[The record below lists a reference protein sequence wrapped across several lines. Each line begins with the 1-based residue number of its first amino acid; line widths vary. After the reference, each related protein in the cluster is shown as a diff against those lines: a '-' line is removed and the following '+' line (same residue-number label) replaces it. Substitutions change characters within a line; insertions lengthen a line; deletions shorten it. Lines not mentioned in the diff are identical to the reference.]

1 MTDVENKV
9 VEMRFDSSQFEK
21 GVQSS
26 INATNRLKESLDFS
40 GTAKSMDELSKVA
53 SGVDLS
59 GLQTSLDA
67 IKDRFSA
74 AGIMGI
80 TVLTRITNAAIDAG
94 IKINNALTITPMKT
108 GFQEYELKMGSVQ
121 TIMAATGESIDKVN
135 QYLEELNKY
144 SDQTIYSFSDMTSN
158 IGKFT
163 NAGVKLEDAVAAIK
177 GISNEAAVSGAN
189 AQQASHAMYNFS
201 QALSSGFVKLIDWKS
216 IENANMAT
224 KEFKE
229 QLIQTGVEIGVL
241 KKSANGMYDVIN
253 PKGKGGES
261 TFNALRYFNDS
272 LATQWMTTD
281 VLTKT
286 LAKYADSTTDIG
298 KKAFAA
304 AQDIKTFSMMVD
316 TLKEAM
322 QSGWAQTWER
332 LFGNL
337 EEAKKL
343 WTAIGNSLGGI
354 IETVDNFRNGIL
366 DAANQYIDVSR
377 YAPGAANDAFVKG
390 QEQMLKV
397 MGKTM
402 AFRNNLMES
411 FQNLYNFMAHIA
423 NAIGGAFFDVF
434 FAIESGT
441 DLSPFIRKLKTLT
454 DTGMSLAEATAEVKK
469 ELAQS
474 YFGKMLAEFSV
485 KIRQITESILKNED
499 VLRSFYFIASG
510 VFSLLKI
517 GLRLVQ
523 GLLTVV
529 GSLLKAISPALL
541 AMLKFAGFIGFL
553 VTKLADLIDESG
565 AITNLFNFLGKA
577 IVSIG
582 KFLAVIVRSLGRLKL
597 VQKTLVLIASAAVSI
612 FNAISKFKMPT
623 FDAIIVAFDK
633 FTESLNSLFA
643 EGGFSV
649 FISKWLDINIDR
661 IGIREVV
668 DKIKEKIRT
677 SISNMLLG
685 LKNGASQ
692 MVSSIYSLFADVIIP
707 KVWSGVA
714 GLFFQIDDFLGQFHW
729 ERLLNIAKIAAVATS
744 ITIMSASFITL
755 SSAISDFKLAG
766 LALVVSIKETIDSL
780 NGYIKAKSF
789 DQVID
794 SLQKMTGII
803 LALGAMSIIIASLP
817 EETYRNA
824 VATLKGLIVTI
835 TACIVAAMTM
845 YYMMLTMKT
854 ISTTRAVT
862 DWADAFTVV
871 GKSFA
876 TGFTTAAK
884 QWVKA
889 QVVSEIVLSIALS
902 IGVMAAAMKMLND
915 SFAEM
920 DPDKFNGFGAVITM
934 LGFLLIGVGALS
946 FISKKVDSVGLTTM
960 SIMMDSLALSIL
972 GFAGAIKLLASEG
985 AADIK
990 AASGAIGGLV
1000 VALGIFV
1007 GILGSLE
1014 GNVPGFRDNLTDVTI
1029 AIIGLSV
1036 AMTILAG
1043 ALKMLTDVNPD
1054 QLTMATLSLGA
1065 SMLVL
1070 TAAVAALVG
1079 IMVIANKDFLDLDK
1093 TFLSTFGDAARL
1105 VGFAVMILAVAAS
1118 IKILS
1123 SAILSFQNVTDVSKI
1138 LLGLGVL
1145 TLITSGFIASMAAM
1159 GLVLKGFKIPENLFK
1174 LAAAI
1179 LSFTFAIRVFS
1190 SMPVD
1195 MMIQGLSAVSGALVA
1210 LSIATRIAN
1219 GAHAAEGITKFGL
1232 AIGALAVSIGIM
1244 SLFDWQKVLTSA
1256 MGLSAVIIAFGV
1268 AAQLSSVTKVAPLI
1282 AFFAGLGLL
1291 LLEIRLITYEM
1302 KPRDLAMIAGYL
1314 ASVAGLV
1321 LSTGVVIALSK
1332 NVSKGASDL
1341 YGMAAV
1347 FTALSLVV
1355 AAVGYAANAISSTP
1369 GGVKS
1374 AFVVTAFA
1382 AGLIG
1387 FVAIISKLLSKTS
1400 GFNLRQFNMLEAIAA
1415 IIASVG
1421 LLMMSIGVAAK
1432 LVDGKVDVVYQL
1444 IPAIMGLSLMVVG
1457 LAKLVSVAKTS
1468 PIDSVK
1474 GTLQSMGVVFGSIA
1488 ALIATIAAAAWLTQ
1502 EQGLQEEMMFLTKV
1516 ISLIGLTMAALV
1528 TSIGSIQKLNEKQI
1542 AALGVT
1548 FFAMLAMLTGV
1559 IVGAKL
1565 INGNRDLERN
1575 LLEIGALVVILTFTA
1590 KSVLK
1595 SLYSVPEIDKSDLFN
1610 RAAAMIIVP
1619 MAMATIVSAFA
1630 VLSSWYTG
1638 DINNIVKL
1646 VASTIVLMGAAETAL
1661 YALKRVP
1668 IDGRNTK
1675 TMRNKLI
1682 MLGVLLTEMA
1692 AATAAFAAI
1701 STYGDPLKTLE
1712 FVGTGTAFFAA
1723 LTGILWAIK
1732 ELKIDAKGIGKM
1744 KNLLVGV
1751 AVLAAE
1757 IGVVMFAF
1765 TKISN
1770 EVSDIKA
1777 LIGVCVTAA
1786 GFFVALGG
1794 LVKVLDIVGKEI
1806 TTNIGNVYTA
1816 MFTAGLLAIEMYGV
1830 MLAFS
1835 ELASHMN
1842 DMSGLITTCTTA
1854 ALFFAALGGLVYE
1867 LGAVGLAI
1875 VGTEGV
1881 GAAALAA
1888 GMASVAILAGEMW
1901 LAMYAFSKLQD
1912 IDISGITQILIVSTL
1927 FFTTLGLL
1935 MPVLGVA
1942 GLFMPPALLALDGI
1956 AIMAAEM
1963 YFVMKAFDGLA
1974 STVNIN
1980 ALATF
1985 LSTTTKTFIA
1995 MTAIF
2000 AVLGVFGILTPS
2012 AIIGAVGLI
2021 EVLAILIGG
2030 LAFMSRFEA
2039 SIDAAF
2045 GVIKKLSDLVMN
2057 LITNAASN
2065 LPELGE
2071 DLGKFGINAKPFFA
2085 MLSTL
2090 PATVLSNV
2098 KAFAETVGILAGIT
2112 WGSLLAFPATGMGT
2126 ITLSA
2131 ELILFAE
2138 NLKVFSKKCEEIQ
2151 DWDTL
2156 VKATTAISN
2165 IATAAKD
2172 IPNMGGLLALYV
2184 GDNGLGAFGKELSEF
2199 IPYMQQMYTACKGMS
2214 IDANGEP
2221 IASAVRAM
2229 DEIFIAA
2236 HDIPNSGPSVIGFF
2250 TGDNDL
2256 GEFGRQLTEFARN
2269 FVGPDGNGG
2278 FYAMVKNVGDWSVI
2292 TNAVTAMGNIM
2303 QAVKDMPRTGSHFSI
2318 HNWMVGFD
2326 IGEKDLAAF
2335 GENLKS
2341 FAESLQDLSSLNI
2354 NVSGIQNFIDAWN
2367 IIKEIKFHGLFS
2379 DLRLRAGYSLNGIE
2393 EKVRKIGE
2401 IVKTFQDS
2409 VSKINVDQVAK
2420 TVDTFSKLF
2429 SLKIDVTVS
2438 KSNAND
2444 AGKEVVMAFFRGLGM
2459 TTMTQPSRLTQL
2471 ANFYFWEGWKHKN
2484 AERAKEA
2491 ADQAAK
2497 DGKAIMDSFMHE
2509 GLDEHS
2515 NSKMTDQANAFF
2527 WGGYKQNNATRA
2539 EDAKDEASQNG
2550 KDIIDEFMKSAT
2562 DFNSSD
2568 LDDAANLGEVLA
2580 EIEYEGY
2587 SKKLGELTSTGS
2599 NPLVDAITSRGSIP
2613 DTADAR
2619 SRRSEAFHEGKNAST
2634 YKYNSQADMYY
2645 NQYLENQKKRSAA
2658 EVAYAQQQEKALEA
2672 QRNNSLKNEQKYG
2685 KAKLT
2690 YAQQQEKA
2698 LEAQR
2703 KNSSKNEAKWN
2714 AANNAAADKKTIFDH
2729 MKDLA
2734 DQVKT
2739 ATGLGDFKAVQDL
2752 EKQFSGWLDEYRDK
2766 YKETGLIKDLTDLA
2780 TKGFDTSGI
2789 QEEISKL
2796 TNPDGLLDGL
2806 AEEAEKTSE
2815 KLDDPIKKVQDLMKE
2830 YSDGLSNARN
2840 DLMNATSLFSEVD
2853 WGFDPENPVTKE
2865 KLKKNLEDQIT
2876 QLDRF
2881 GNVLVSLNSRITN
2894 EGLKEAIEQMG
2905 PAQLEEL
2912 EALNSMTDD
2921 ELAHYEKLY
2930 AGKVEKAN
2938 QFAREKMIV
2947 EGDRIAAEIGAQLD
2961 WGGRMVD
2968 MDNLYNILGAEP
2980 TEEQIKEMQQIG
2992 KYISEGIADGMTD
3005 DEALQYVAQA
3015 NATLRDMGVEAARA
3029 AWGIHSPSEVM
3040 KDEVGIYVRQGLVD
3054 PLINDEAQ
3062 ADYRVTAMLCCS
3074 LLIQAFE
3081 EQLWRFNEFGYKI
3094 SDQIAQGIQNGS
3106 SSISSTINSI
3116 LSSAGI
3122 DVAVNNMSKMANG
3135 AASGVNAK
3143 QSGATPVYGPQIP
3156 SNFNTNVS
3164 TNLAGNANSMTAAA
3178 KSAAAQTYNDSRIV
3192 QSIDKLDRDITDL
3205 WSQFN
3210 NLQVVMDGRAL
3221 VGQIVAPMNQAL
3233 GTYARQEA
3241 RTGGM

>member
-108 GFQEYELKMGSVQ
+108 GFSEYELKMGSVQ
-121 TIMAATGESIDKVN
+121 TIMASTGESIDTVN
-135 QYLEELNKY
+135 KYLEELNKY
-144 SDQTIYSFSDMTSN
+144 SDQTIYSFSDMTNS

-163 NAGVKLEDAVAAIK
+163 NAGVKLDDAVAAIK

-189 AQQASHAMYNFS
+189 AQQASHAMYNFA
-201 QALSSGFVKLIDWKS
+201 QALSAGYVKLIDWKS

-229 QLIQTGVEIGVL
+229 QLIQTAVEIGTL
-241 KKSANGMYDVIN
+241 KKSADGMYDVVN
-253 PKGKGGES
+253 PKGKGGE
-261 TFNALRYFNDS
+261 TTLNAIRNFNDS
-272 LATQWMTTD
+272 LTTQWMTTD

-286 LAKYADSTTDIG
+286 LAKYADGTTDIG

-332 LFGNL
+332 MFGNL

-343 WTAIGNSLGGI
+343 WTSIGNSLGEV

-402 AFRNNLMES
+402 AFRNNLLES

-434 FAIESGT
+434 FGSELGEGMSNFT
-441 DLSPFIRKLKTLT
+441 DKLKTLT

-485 KIRQITESILKNED
+485 KIRQVTESILKNED

-541 AMLKFAGFIGFL
+541 AMLKFAGFLGFL

-565 AITNLFNFLGKA
+565 AITNLFNFLGRA

-582 KFLAVIVRSLGRLKL
+582 KFLAVIVRSLGGLKL

-623 FDAIIVAFDK
+623 FDAIIESFDK
-633 FTESLNSLFA
+633 FTESLNGLFT

-692 MVSSIYSLFADVIIP
+692 MVASIYSLFADVIIP

-1054 QLTMATLSLGA
+1054 QLTMATLALGS

-1070 TAAVAALVG
+1070 TGAVAILVG
-1079 IMVIANKDFLDLDK
+1079 IMTIANRDFLELDK
-1093 TFLSTFGDAARL
+1093 TFLSTFGDASRFLA
-1105 VGFAVMILAVAAS
+1105 FAAMILAVSVS
-1118 IKILS
+1118 IRILTD
-1123 SAILSFQNVTDVSKI
+1123 ALLSFQNVTDINK
-1138 LLGLGVL
+1138 LRLGLSMMI
-1145 TLITSGFIASMAAM
+1145 LITSGFIGAMAAM
-1159 GLVLKGFKIPENLFK
+1159 GLVLEGFKMPENLFK

-1195 MMIQGLSAVSGALVA
+1195 MMVQGLSAVGGALVA

-1219 GAHAAEGITKFGL
+1219 GSKAAEGITKFGL
-1232 AIGALAVSIGIM
+1232 AIAALAVSIGIM

-1256 MGLSAVIIAFGV
+1256 MGLSAVIVAFGI

-1302 KPRDLAMIAGYL
+1302 KPRDLALIAGYL

-1332 NVSKGASDL
+1332 GVSKGASDL

-1421 LLMMSIGVAAK
+1421 LLMMSIGVAAR

-1474 GTLQSMGVVFGSIA
+1474 GTLQAMGVVFGSIA

-1548 FFAMLAMLTGV
+1548 FFAMVAMLTGV

-1595 SLYSVPEIDKSDLFN
+1595 SLYSVPEIDKSDLFR
-1610 RAAAMIIVP
+1610 RAAAMVIVP
-1619 MAMATIVSAFA
+1619 LAMATIVSAFT

-1638 DINNIVKL
+1638 DINNVVKL
-1646 VASTIVLMGAAETAL
+1646 VGATIVLIAAAETAL

-1712 FVGTGTAFFAA
+1712 FVGTGTLFFAA
-1723 LTGILWAIK
+1723 LTGILYAIK

-1777 LIGVCVTAA
+1777 LIGVCATAA

-1842 DMSGLITTCTTA
+1842 DMSGLIATCTTA

-1912 IDISGITQILIVSTL
+1912 IDISGITQILVVSTL

-1935 MPVLGVA
+1935 MPVLGIA

-1963 YFVMKAFDGLA
+1963 YFVMKAFAGLA
-1974 STVNIN
+1974 STVDIN

-1985 LSTTTKTFIA
+1985 LSTTTKAFIA

-2000 AVLGVFGILTPS
+2000 AVLGVFGILTPF
-2012 AIIGAVGLI
+2012 AISGSLGMVAVLS
-2021 EVLAILIGG
+2021 ILIDGFAWISSKG
-2030 LAFMSRFEA
+2030 SVIDKAFS
-2039 SIDAAF
+2039 
-2045 GVIKKLSDLVMN
+2045 VIEKLSDLVMT
-2057 LITNAASN
+2057 LITNAARR
-2065 LPELGE
+2065 LPELGA
-2071 DLGKFGINAKPFFA
+2071 DLGGFGINAKPFFA

-2090 PATVLSNV
+2090 PTTVLSNV

-2303 QAVKDMPRTGSHFSI
+2303 QAVKDLPRTGSHFSI
-2318 HNWMVGFD
+2318 RTWMVGFD

-2341 FAESLQDLSSLNI
+2341 FAESLQDLSSVNI
-2354 NVSGIQNFIDAWN
+2354 NVSGIQNFIDAWD

-2379 DLRLRAGYSLNGIE
+2379 DLRLRNGLSFDNIKN
-2393 EKVRKIGE
+2393 KVTKIGE
-2401 IVKTFQDS
+2401 IVKAFQDS
-2409 VSKINVDQVAK
+2409 VSEINADQVAK

-2429 SLKIDVTVS
+2429 SLKIDMAAN
-2438 KSNAND
+2438 KSNAKD
-2444 AGKEVVMAFFRGLGM
+2444 AGRDVILAFFKGLGM
-2459 TTMTQPSRLTQL
+2459 TSMTSPSRLTQL
-2471 ANFYFWEGWKHKN
+2471 ANFYFWEGWKQKN
-2484 AERAKEA
+2484 AERAKQA

-2497 DGKAIMDSFMHE
+2497 DGKAIIDSFMD
-2509 GLDEHS
+2509 GLGEQS
-2515 NSKMTDQANAFF
+2515 PSKFADQANEYQ
-2527 WGGYKQNNATRA
+2527 WKGYLLHNATRA
-2539 EDAKDEASQNG
+2539 EDAKDEVSQNG
-2550 KDIIDEFMKSAT
+2550 KDIIDEFTKSAT
-2562 DFNSSD
+2562 DFDSSD

-2580 EIEYEGY
+2580 EMEYEGY
-2587 SKKLGELTSTGS
+2587 SKRLGELTSTGS

-2619 SRRSEAFHEGKNAST
+2619 KRRSEAFHEGKNAST
-2634 YKYNSQADMYY
+2634 YQYNSQADMYY
-2645 NQYLENQKKRSAA
+2645 NQYLENRKKRS
-2658 EVAYAQQQEKALEA
+2658 EVELAYAEQNDKRLEA
-2672 QRNNSLKNEQKYG
+2672 QRNNSLKNEQRYG

-2690 YAQQQEKA
+2690 YAQQNDKR

-2714 AANNAAADKKTIFDH
+2714 AANNAAADKKNIFDH

-2752 EKQFSGWLDEYRDK
+2752 EKQFSGWLDEYRNK

-2780 TKGFDTSGI
+2780 TKGFDISGI
-2789 QEEISKL
+2789 QEEIGKI

-2830 YSDGLSNARN
+2830 YSDGLSNAKN

-2938 QFAREKMIV
+2938 QFAKEKMLV
-2947 EGDRIAAEIGAQLD
+2947 EGRRIAGEIGEQLD

-3040 KDEVGIYVRQGLVD
+3040 KDEVGIYIRQGLVD

-3062 ADYRVTAMLCCS
+3062 VDYRTTAMLCCS
-3074 LLIQAFE
+3074 LLVQAFE

-3241 RTGGM
+3241 RIGGM

>member
-135 QYLEELNKY
+135 KYLEELNKY

-286 LAKYADSTTDIG
+286 LAKYADETTDIG
-298 KKAFAA
+298 KKAFAS

-322 QSGWAQTWER
+322 QSGWAATWER

-343 WTAIGNSLGGI
+343 WTSIGNSLGGI
-354 IETVDNFRNGIL
+354 IETVDDFRNGIL
-366 DAANQYIDVSR
+366 DAANKYIDISR
-377 YAPGAANDAFVKG
+377 FAPGAANDAFVKG

-402 AFRNNLMES
+402 AFRNNLLES

-434 FAIESGT
+434 FGSELGEGMSNFT
-441 DLSPFIRKLKTLT
+441 DKLKTLT

-485 KIRQITESILKNED
+485 KIRQVTESILKNED
-499 VLRSFYFIASG
+499 VIKSFYHIASG
-510 VFSLLKI
+510 VFSLLRI
-517 GLRLVQ
+517 GLRIVQ
-523 GLLTVV
+523 GLLTVI
-529 GSLLKAISPALL
+529 GSLLKAMSPAILNV
-541 AMLKFAGFIGFL
+541 LKFAGFIGFL
-553 VTKLADLIDESG
+553 VSKLADLIDQSG
-565 AITNLFNFLGKA
+565 AITNLFNFLGK
-577 IVSIG
+577 SIISLG
-582 KFLAVIVRSLGRLKL
+582 QFLAVVARGIGSLKI
-597 VQKTLVLIASAAVSI
+597 VQKILVLIASSVVSI
-612 FNAISKFKMPT
+612 FNAISKFEMPT
-623 FDAIIVAFDK
+623 FDNIIEAFNN
-633 FTESLNSLFA
+633 FTESLNSVFT
-643 EGGFSV
+643 EGGFSE

-668 DKIKEKIRT
+668 NKIKEKIQ
-677 SISNMLLG
+677 SSVSNMLLG
-685 LKNGASQ
+685 LKSGASQ
-692 MVSSIYSLFADVIIP
+692 MVSTIYSLFSDVIIP
-707 KVWSGVA
+707 EIWSGVG
-714 GLFFQIDDFLGQFHW
+714 GLFLQIDDFLGQFHW
-729 ERLLNIAKIAAVATS
+729 DRLLNIAKIAAVATS
-744 ITIMSASFITL
+744 ITIMSASFFTL

-766 LALVVSIKETIDSL
+766 LALIASIKETIDAL
-780 NGYIKAKSF
+780 KGYIKAKSF
-789 DQVID
+789 DQVME

-817 EETYRNA
+817 EDTYRNA
-824 VATLKGLIVTI
+824 VSTLKGLIVTV
-835 TACIVAAMTM
+835 TACIAAAMTL
-845 YYMMLTMKT
+845 YYMMLTVKAVAT
-854 ISTTRAVT
+854 SHAVT
-862 DWADAFTVV
+862 EWADAFTMV
-871 GKSFA
+871 GQTFA
-876 TGFTTAAK
+876 KGFTAAAK
-884 QWVKA
+884 EWVRA
-889 QVVSEIVLSIALS
+889 HAISEMMLSIS
-902 IGVMAAAMKMLND
+902 ISLGIMAASMIALNIAFD
-915 SFAEM
+915 GM
-920 DPDKFNGFGAVITM
+920 DPKKFNGFYAAMIMLAGLIASVWALGQITKTVNPIGLVAVTM
-934 LGFLLIGVGALS
+934 LIN
-946 FISKKVDSVGLTTM
+946 SVAT
-960 SIMMDSLALSIL
+960 AIL
-972 GFAGAIKLLASEG
+972 GFSAAIKLLAKEG
-985 AADIK
+985 SADVVT
-990 AASGAIGGLV
+990 ASDALGGLIV
-1000 VALGIFV
+1000 HLGMFI
-1007 GILGSLE
+1007 GILGLIE
-1014 GNVPGFRDNLTDVTI
+1014 GNFPGFRNSLGIITASLIGLSFSMAILSSAIKNLTDADPEALARAT
-1029 AIIGLSV
+1029 S
-1036 AMTILAG
+1036 ILADT
-1043 ALKMLTDVNPD
+1043 MLILMV
-1054 QLTMATLSLGA
+1054 
-1065 SMLVL
+1065 
-1070 TAAVAALVG
+1070 AVGALVG
-1079 IMVIANKDFLDLDK
+1079 IMAVANRGFTKLDK
-1093 TFLSTFGDAARL
+1093 TFLGTFGDTSRFL
-1105 VGFAVMILAVAAS
+1105 GFAVMILAVAEAV
-1118 IKILS
+1118 KILTS
-1123 SAILSFQNVTDVSKI
+1123 TLLTFQNITDPKKI
-1138 LLGLGVL
+1138 VFGLVMLG
-1145 TLITSGFIASMAAM
+1145 TITTGFIAAM
-1159 GLVLKGFKIPENLFK
+1159 GMMGSVLKEFKIPENIFK
-1174 LAAAI
+1174 LAASI
-1179 LSFTFAIRVFS
+1179 ITFVVAIRLFS

-1195 MMIQGLSAVSGALVA
+1195 KMVQGLLAVGGAMVA
-1210 LSIATRIAN
+1210 LSIATKLAD
-1219 GAHAAEGITKFGL
+1219 GAKATEGITKFGL
-1232 AIGALAVSIGIM
+1232 AVAALAVSIGIM

-1256 MGLSAVIIAFGV
+1256 LGLSAVVLAFG
-1268 AAQLSSVTKVAPLI
+1268 AAAKSTLYADTAPLI
-1282 AFFAGLGLL
+1282 AFFAGLALL
-1291 LLEIRLITYEM
+1291 VLEIRLVTYDM
-1302 KPRDLAMIAGYL
+1302 KPRDLELIAGYL
-1314 ASVAGLV
+1314 ASIAGLI
-1321 LSTGVVIALSK
+1321 LSTGLVIALASG
-1332 NVSKGASDL
+1332 VSKGASDL
-1341 YGMAAV
+1341 YGMASV
-1347 FTALSLVV
+1347 FTALALVV
-1355 AAVGYAANAISSTP
+1355 AAVGYAAKAIASTP

-1387 FVAIISKLLSKTS
+1387 FVAIISKLLSNTS

-1415 IIASVG
+1415 VISSVG
-1421 LLMMSIGVAAK
+1421 LLMVSIGIAARLINGNVK
-1432 LVDGKVDVVYQL
+1432 IVYQL

-1474 GTLQSMGVVFGSIA
+1474 GILQSMAVVFGSIA
-1488 ALIATIAAAAWLTQ
+1488 ALIVTIAAAAWLTQ
-1502 EQGLQEEMMFLTKV
+1502 EKGLQEEMMFLTKV
-1516 ISLIGLTMAALV
+1516 VALIGLTMAALIE
-1528 TSIGSIQKLNEKQI
+1528 TMGSLQKLNEKQI
-1542 AALGVT
+1542 AALGVV
-1548 FFAMLAMLTGV
+1548 FFAMFSLIAGIM
-1559 IVGAKL
+1559 VGAKI
-1565 INGNRDLERN
+1565 INGNKDLERN
-1575 LLEIGALVVILTFTA
+1575 VLEMGALVIAFTLVA
-1590 KSVLK
+1590 ESVVK
-1595 SLYSVPEIDKSDLFN
+1595 SLYNVPNIDKSKIWN
-1610 RAAAMIIVP
+1610 SVGAMVAVPAAMAVIITGFAFLSKYVVEDRVN
-1619 MAMATIVSAFA
+1619 TII
-1630 VLSSWYTG
+1630 G
-1638 DINNIVKL
+1638 L
-1646 VASTIVLMGAAETAL
+1646 VASTVLLIAAAETAL
-1661 YALKRVP
+1661 YTLKKVP

-1712 FVGTGTAFFAA
+1712 FVGTGTLFFAA
-1723 LTGILWAIK
+1723 LTGILYAIK

-1842 DMSGLITTCTTA
+1842 DMSGLIATCTTA

-1912 IDISGITQILIVSTL
+1912 IDISGITQILVVGTL

-1963 YFVMKAFDGLA
+1963 YFVMKAFNGLA
-1974 STVNIN
+1974 SAVDIN
-1980 ALATF
+1980 ALTAF
-1985 LSTTTKTFIA
+1985 LSTTTKAFIA

-2000 AVLGVFGILTPS
+2000 AVLGVFGILTPF
-2012 AIIGAVGLI
+2012 AIVGSLGMVAVLS
-2021 EVLAILIGG
+2021 ILIDGFAWISSKG
-2030 LAFMSRFEA
+2030 SVIDKAFS
-2039 SIDAAF
+2039 
-2045 GVIKKLSDLVMN
+2045 VIEKLSDLVMT
-2057 LITNAASN
+2057 LITNAARR
-2065 LPELGE
+2065 LPELGA
-2071 DLGKFGINAKPFFA
+2071 DLGGFGINAKPFFA

-2090 PATVLSNV
+2090 PMTVLSNV
-2098 KAFAETVGILAGIT
+2098 KAFAETVGIIAGIT
-2112 WGSLLAFPATGMGT
+2112 WGSLLTLPTTGLGT
-2126 ITLSA
+2126 VALSA
-2131 ELILFAE
+2131 ELVMFAE
-2138 NLKVFSKKCEEIQ
+2138 DMKIFSKKCEEIQ

-2156 VKATTAISN
+2156 VKATTAISS
-2165 IATAAKD
+2165 IATAAKN

-2303 QAVKDMPRTGSHFSI
+2303 QAVKDLPRTGSHFSI

-2354 NVSGIQNFIDAWN
+2354 NVSSIQNFIDAWD
-2367 IIKEIKFHGLFS
+2367 IIKEVKFYGLFS
-2379 DLRLRAGYSLNGIE
+2379 DLRLRAGYSLDKID

-2401 IVKTFQDS
+2401 IVKAFQDS
-2409 VSKINVDQVAK
+2409 VSEINVDQVAK

-2429 SLKIDVTVS
+2429 SLKIDMAAN
-2438 KSNAND
+2438 KSNARD
-2444 AGKEVVMAFFRGLGM
+2444 AGKEVVLAFFKGLGM
-2459 TTMTQPSRLTQL
+2459 SSTTEPSKLTKL
-2471 ANFYFWEGWKHKN
+2471 ANYYFWEGWKQKN
-2484 AERAKEA
+2484 AERAKQA

-2497 DGKAIMDSFMHE
+2497 DGKAVMDSFMHE

-2527 WGGYKQNNATRA
+2527 WGGFKQNNATRA
-2539 EDAKDEASQNG
+2539 EDAKDEVSQNG
-2550 KDIIDEFMKSAT
+2550 KDIIGEFTKSAT

-2580 EIEYEGY
+2580 EIEYNGY
-2587 SKKLGELTSTGS
+2587 SKRLGELTSTGS
-2599 NPLVDAITSRGSIP
+2599 NPLVDAVTSRGSIP

-2619 SRRSEAFHEGKNAST
+2619 KRRSEAFHEGKNATT

-2645 NQYLENQKKRSAA
+2645 NQYLENQKKQSEA
-2658 EVAYAQQQEKALEA
+2658 EVAYVEQQDKRLEA
-2672 QRNNSLKNEQKYG
+2672 QRNNSLKNEQKY
-2685 KAKLT
+2685 
-2690 YAQQQEKA
+2690 EKA
-2698 LEAQR
+2698 V
-2703 KNSSKNEAKWN
+2703 
-2714 AANNAAADKKTIFDH
+2714 ADKKTILDH

-2734 DQVKT
+2734 DQIKT
-2739 ATGLGDFKAVQDL
+2739 ATGLGNFKAVQDL
-2752 EKQFSGWLDEYRDK
+2752 EKEFSGWYNEYLNK
-2766 YKETGLIKDLTDLA
+2766 FKETGLIKDLTGLA
-2780 TKGFDTSGI
+2780 TEGFDISGI

-2865 KLKKNLEDQIT
+2865 KLKKNLEDQIA

-2938 QFAREKMIV
+2938 QFAKEKMRV

-2968 MDNLYNILGAEP
+2968 MDNLYEILGAEP

-2992 KYISEGIADGMTD
+2992 KHISEGIADGMTD

-3029 AWGIHSPSEVM
+3029 AWGIHSPSTVAKE
-3040 KDEVGIYVRQGLVD
+3040 EVGVYIRQGLVD
-3054 PLINDEAQ
+3054 PLIDDEAQ

-3074 LLIQAFE
+3074 LLVQAFE

-3122 DVAVNNMSKMANG
+3122 DVAVNNMSKMANS

-3192 QSIDKLDRDITDL
+3192 QSIDKLDRDITSL

>member
-343 WTAIGNSLGGI
+343 WTAIGNSLGGV

-377 YAPGAANDAFVKG
+377 FAPGAANDAFVKG

-402 AFRNNLMES
+402 AFRNNLLES

-434 FAIESGT
+434 FGSELGEGMSNFT
-441 DLSPFIRKLKTLT
+441 DKLKTLT

-485 KIRQITESILKNED
+485 KIRQVTESILKNED
-499 VLRSFYFIASG
+499 VIKSFYHIASG
-510 VFSLLKI
+510 VFSLLRI
-517 GLRLVQ
+517 GLRIVQ
-523 GLLTVV
+523 GLLTVI
-529 GSLLKAISPALL
+529 GSLLKAMSPALL
-541 AMLKFAGFIGFL
+541 NILKFAGFIGFL
-553 VTKLADLIDESG
+553 VSKLADLIDQSG
-565 AITNLFNFLGKA
+565 AITNLFNFLGK
-577 IVSIG
+577 SIISLG
-582 KFLAVIVRSLGRLKL
+582 QFLAVVARGIGSLKI
-597 VQKTLVLIASAAVSI
+597 VQKILVLIASSVVSI
-612 FNAISKFKMPT
+612 FNAFSKFEMPT
-623 FDAIIVAFDK
+623 FDAIIESFDK
-633 FTESLNSLFA
+633 FTESLDSLFA

-692 MVSSIYSLFADVIIP
+692 MVASIYSLFADVIIP

-789 DQVID
+789 DQVMD

-915 SFAEM
+915 SFADM

-934 LGFLLIGVGALS
+934 LGVLLIGVGALS

-1007 GILGSLE
+1007 GILGALE
-1014 GNVPGFRDNLTDVTI
+1014 GNIPGFRDNLTDITI
-1029 AIIGLSV
+1029 AMIALSIS
-1036 AMTILAG
+1036 MTILAG

-1054 QLTMATLSLGA
+1054 QLTMATLALGS

-1070 TAAVAALVG
+1070 TGAVAILVG
-1079 IMVIANKDFLDLDK
+1079 IMTIANRDFLELDK
-1093 TFLSTFGDAARL
+1093 TFLSTFGDASRFLA
-1105 VGFAVMILAVAAS
+1105 FAAMILAVS
-1118 IKILS
+1118 VSVRILTD
-1123 SAILSFQNVTDVSKI
+1123 ALLSFQNVTDINK
-1138 LLGLGVL
+1138 LRLGLSMMI
-1145 TLITSGFIASMAAM
+1145 LITSGFIGAMAAM
-1159 GLVLKGFKIPENLFK
+1159 GLVLKGFKMPENLFK

-1195 MMIQGLSAVSGALVA
+1195 MMVQGLSAVGGALVA

-1219 GAHAAEGITKFGL
+1219 GSKAAEGITKFGV
-1232 AIGALAVSIGIM
+1232 AIAALAVSIGIM

-1256 MGLSAVIIAFGV
+1256 MGLSAVIIAFGI

-1302 KPRDLAMIAGYL
+1302 KPRDLALIAGYL
-1314 ASVAGLV
+1314 ASVAGLI

-1332 NVSKGASDL
+1332 GVSKGASDL

-1400 GFNLRQFNMLEAIAA
+1400 GFNLRQFNMLESIAA

-1421 LLMMSIGVAAK
+1421 LLMMSIGVAAR

-1502 EQGLQEEMMFLTKV
+1502 ENGLQEEMMFLTKV

-1528 TSIGSIQKLNEKQI
+1528 MSIGSIQKLNEKQI
-1542 AALGVT
+1542 AALGAT
-1548 FFAMLAMLTGV
+1548 FFAMIAMLTGV

-1575 LLEIGALVVILTFTA
+1575 LLEMGALIVILTLTA
-1590 KSVLK
+1590 KNVLK
-1595 SLYSVPEIDKSDLFN
+1595 SIYGVPDVDTSKIWN
-1610 RAAAMIIVP
+1610 RVG
-1619 MAMATIVSAFA
+1619 AMAVIPVAMAGVITGFAFLSKYVVEDRINTI
-1630 VLSSWYTG
+1630 
-1638 DINNIVKL
+1638 IEL
-1646 VASTIVLMGAAETAL
+1646 VAATVLLIAASETAL
-1661 YALKRVP
+1661 YALKKVP

-1712 FVGTGTAFFAA
+1712 FVGTGTLFFAA
-1723 LTGILWAIK
+1723 LTGILYAIK

-1770 EVSDIKA
+1770 EVSDIKT

-1842 DMSGLITTCTTA
+1842 DMGGLIATCATA

-1912 IDISGITQILIVSTL
+1912 IDISGITQILVVGTL
-1927 FFTTLGLL
+1927 FFATLGLL

-1963 YFVMKAFDGLA
+1963 YFVMKAFAGLA
-1974 STVNIN
+1974 STVDIN

-1985 LSTTTKTFIA
+1985 LSTTTKAFIA

-2000 AVLGVFGILTPS
+2000 AVLGVFGILTPF
-2012 AIIGAVGLI
+2012 AIVGSLGMVAVLS
-2021 EVLAILIGG
+2021 ILIDGFAWISSKG
-2030 LAFMSRFEA
+2030 SVIDKAFS
-2039 SIDAAF
+2039 
-2045 GVIKKLSDLVMN
+2045 VIEKLSDLVMT
-2057 LITNAASN
+2057 LITNAARR
-2065 LPELGE
+2065 LPELGA
-2071 DLGKFGINAKPFFA
+2071 DLGGFGINAKPFFA

-2090 PATVLSNV
+2090 PTTVLSNV

-2112 WGSLLAFPATGMGT
+2112 WGSLLTLPATGLGT
-2126 ITLSA
+2126 VALSA
-2131 ELILFAE
+2131 ELVMFAE
-2138 NLKVFSKKCEEIQ
+2138 DMKIFSKKCEEIQ

-2156 VKATTAISN
+2156 VKASTAISS
-2165 IATAAKD
+2165 IATAAKN

-2278 FYAMVKNVGDWSVI
+2278 FYTMVKNVSDWSVI

-2303 QAVKDMPRTGSHFSI
+2303 QAVKDLPRTGSHFSI
-2318 HNWMVGFD
+2318 RTWMVGFD

-2341 FAESLQDLSSLNI
+2341 FAESLQDLSSVNI
-2354 NVSGIQNFIDAWN
+2354 NVSGIQNFIDAWD

-2379 DLRLRAGYSLNGIE
+2379 DLRLRNGLSFDNIKN
-2393 EKVRKIGE
+2393 KVTKIGE
-2401 IVKTFQDS
+2401 IVKAFQDS
-2409 VSKINVDQVAK
+2409 VSEINVDQVAK

-2429 SLKIDVTVS
+2429 SLKIDMAAN
-2438 KSNAND
+2438 KSNAKD
-2444 AGKEVVMAFFRGLGM
+2444 AGRDVILAFFKGLGM
-2459 TTMTQPSRLTQL
+2459 TSMTSPSRLTQL
-2471 ANFYFWEGWKHKN
+2471 ANFYFWEGWKQKN
-2484 AERAKEA
+2484 AERAKQA

-2527 WGGYKQNNATRA
+2527 WGGFKQNNATRA

-2568 LDDAANLGEVLA
+2568 LNDAANLGEVLA

-2619 SRRSEAFHEGKNAST
+2619 KRRSEAFHEGKNATT

-2645 NQYLENQKKRSAA
+2645 NQYLENQKKQS
-2658 EVAYAQQQEKALEA
+2658 EVELAYAQQNDKRLEA
-2672 QRNNSLKNEQKYG
+2672 QRNNSLKNEQRYG

-2690 YAQQQEKA
+2690 YAQQNDKR

-2703 KNSSKNEAKWN
+2703 NNSIKNEQKYTKAV
-2714 AANNAAADKKTIFDH
+2714 ADKKTIFDN
-2729 MKDLA
+2729 MKDIA
-2734 DQVKT
+2734 DQIKT
-2739 ATGLGDFKAVQDL
+2739 ATGLGDIKAVQDL
-2752 EKQFSGWLDEYRDK
+2752 ESKFSGWLDEYRNK
-2766 YKETGLIKDLTDLA
+2766 YTETGLIKDLTDLA
-2780 TKGFDTSGI
+2780 TKGFDISGI
-2789 QEEISKL
+2789 QDEISKI
-2796 TNPDGLLDGL
+2796 TSPDGLFDGL
-2806 AEEAEKTSE
+2806 TEEAEKTSE

-2830 YSDGLSNARN
+2830 YSDGLSNAKN

-2938 QFAREKMIV
+2938 QFAKEKMLV
-2947 EGDRIAAEIGAQLD
+2947 EGRRIAADIGEQLD

-3040 KDEVGIYVRQGLVD
+3040 KDEVGIYIRQGLVD

-3062 ADYRVTAMLCCS
+3062 VDYRTTAMLCCS
-3074 LLIQAFE
+3074 LLVQAFE

-3241 RTGGM
+3241 RIGGM